1 MLFNSIGDGE
11 EGVAKS
17 EVFVREGPKPL
28 DLDGDDVDGFI
39 EGCFFLPH
47 RVLGGPF
54 FVVG

>member
-1 MLFNSIGDGE
+1 VLFNSIGDGE